1 MGIKDLNRFITDNCK
16 KHTICKKG
24 LKTYANKTIVIDT
37 SIYMYKY
44 SAQNALVEHFYFMM
58 TLFKEYKITPLFVFD
73 GKPPP
78 EKHALLRERS
88 ENKKLAEDKYNI
100 LKSELENSTVHEI
113 RNEIILEMDCLKK
126 QFVRINRNDIQTI
139 KTLITSYGSS
149 YYEAPGEADRMCVEL
164 VLNGTAWA
172 CLSDDMDM
180 LVYGCPRV
188 LRHLSL
194 LECTVL
200 YYDLEKILFE
210 LDMDLTT
217 FRQIMVLSGTD
228 YNLYNINNL
237 QRSVTTSNPVTMNVS
252 RNNSDIQ
259 THSLHETMKW
269 YSGYMKRQTF
279 QHLDFYNWLHISSRY
294 ITNFEALNKIYN
306 MFCIDTNNN
315 TNANEFIAIN
325 NRVICGQSNSEKIR
339 EILSKEGFIFV

>member
-1 MGIKDLNRFITDNCK
+1 
-16 KHTICKKG
+16 
-24 LKTYANKTIVIDT
+24 
-37 SIYMYKY
+37 
-44 SAQNALVEHFYFMM
+44 
-58 TLFKEYKITPLFVFD
+58 
-73 GKPPP
+73 
-78 EKHALLRERS
+78 
-88 ENKKLAEDKYNI
+88 
-100 LKSELENSTVHEI
+100 
-113 RNEIILEMDCLKK
+113 
-126 QFVRINRNDIQTI
+126 
-139 KTLITSYGSS
+139 
-149 YYEAPGEADRMCVEL
+149 MCVEL